1 MALSALK
8 STVTLST
15 PWCGCATA
23 QDMAFLGTCGPHAGF
38 RAVGTGVRA
47 RVEAKAGTSTGAM
60 ATSPDAWA
68 MGFSDSLVAAHG
80 RITRGNPVSKG
91 VLFSEWTRADNF
103 FIPLE
108 TQ

>member
-23 QDMAFLGTCGPHAGF
+23 QDMAFLGTCEPHAGF
-38 RAVGTGVRA
+38 RAVEAGVRA
-47 RVEAKAGTSTGAM
+47 GVEAGAGTRAGAM

-68 MGFSDSLVAAHG
+68 MGFSDSFVAAFE

-91 VLFSEWTRADNF
+91 VLFSEWTRADTF

>member
-23 QDMAFLGTCGPHAGF
+23 QDMAFLGTCEPHAGF
-38 RAVGTGVRA
+38 RAVEAGVRA
-47 RVEAKAGTSTGAM
+47 GVEAGAGTRAGAM

-68 MGFSDSLVAAHG
+68 MGFSDSFVAAFE

-91 VLFSEWTRADNF
+91 VLFSEWTSADTF

>member
-38 RAVGTGVRA
+38 RAVG
-47 RVEAKAGTSTGAM
+47 AGTRAGAM

-68 MGFSDSLVAAHG
+68 MGFSDSFVAAHE

-91 VLFSEWTRADNF
+91 VLFSEWTRADTF